1 MIHAQIVKDEPA
13 VYFGREALSQSG
25 MTQLLRCPAHFRA
38 MLDRAGEPE
47 EQTDALLAGS
57 LLHCMVLEPGAL
69 HARYAIRQNAGNTK
83 AGKEEAAQAEAS
95 GVRLVKADMW
105 DVCERMAESVREHPL
120 MRAALAEPDFA
131 AESSVYW
138 TELDGRVPCKARID
152 ALASLPGFGLCAID
166 LKTTRDASPAALEK
180 SIHAFSYH
188 RQAAWYMRGLRAAG
202 CGVRAFIF
210 LFVEKEP
217 PFLTVAASI
226 SEAAQQV
233 ALDEIKT
240 CVHTYADCIESGIWP
255 GYTESPVI
263 ELDLPAWA
271 YRRKDA

>member
-1 MIHAQIVKDEPA
+1 MMRGQIVKDEPA

-38 MLDRAGEPE
+38 LLDRAGEQE

-57 LLHCMVLEPGAL
+57 LLHCMVLEPDAL

-83 AGKEEAAQAEAS
+83 AGKEEAAQAQSS

-105 DVCERMAESVREHPL
+105 DDCRSMAESVRAHPL
-120 MRAALAEPDFA
+120 MRAALEAQDFA

-138 TELDGRVPCKARID
+138 TELDGSVPCKARID
-152 ALASLPGFGLCAID
+152 ALASVPGFGLCAID
-166 LKTTRDASPAALEK
+166 IKTTRDASPAALEK
-180 SIHAFSYH
+180 SIHAFDYH

-202 CGVRAFIF
+202 CEIRAFIF

-233 ALDEIKT
+233 ALDEIKN
-240 CVHTYADCIESGIWP
+240 CVHTYADCLASGSWP